1 MSERVVEIQQSQI
14 VTEIEIATAVPGEGV
29 RFRGLIDT
37 GTQESGVSER
47 VVEQLAATSPL
58 APDSYKRVASLGRA
72 SSTARSSATPRWCS
86 QSLHELKDKL

>member
-1 MSERVVEIQQSQI
+1 MSERVVEIHQSQI
-14 VTEIEIATAVPGEGV
+14 VTEIEIATAVRGEGV

-47 VVEQLAATSPL
+47 VMEQLAATSPL

-72 SSTARSSATPRWCS
+72 SSAVWSSATPRRCS
-86 QSLHELKDKL
+86 QSPHESKNKL